1 MQKIYL
7 KDLKSKIFKR
17 TALIPILNLS
27 EILDLNGYLSGDEI
41 MAEIFRKSL
50 ANFELYHP
58 LILEMN
64 VYFDTTAPTGRPGY
78 FEFKSNFQAY
88 LDGKLDEDQII
99 LIPNSINGLRI
110 TGAYASAGN
119 YFRCGDYDKPYI
131 QLPMVASGRYIVR
144 ALCSRPLIES
154 YTPDK
159 FFDDNAAI
167 YWMDYDGVIGKIFLD
182 QVLVDLLEYI
192 RNLKGNF
199 NLPNF
204 PVDMFSAVDIAY
216 QQAKQELDQYY
227 LQSNWMG
234 DLIM

>member
-1 MQKIYL
+1 
-7 KDLKSKIFKR
+7 
-17 TALIPILNLS
+17 
-27 EILDLNGYLSGDEI
+27 
-41 MAEIFRKSL
+41 
-50 ANFELYHP
+50 
-58 LILEMN
+58 
-64 VYFDTTAPTGRPGY
+64 
-78 FEFKSNFQAY
+78 
-88 LDGKLDEDQII
+88 
-99 LIPNSINGLRI
+99 
-110 TGAYASAGN
+110 
-119 YFRCGDYDKPYI
+119 
-131 QLPMVASGRYIVR
+131 MVASGRYVVR

-159 FFDDNAAI
+159 FFDDTAAI

>member
-7 KDLKSKIFKR
+7 NDLKVKLFKR
-17 TALIPILNLS
+17 TALIPILGLT
-27 EILDLNGYLSGDEI
+27 EILDLNDYLSGDEVL
-41 MAEIFRKSL
+41 AELFRKSL

-64 VYFDTTAPTGRPGY
+64 VYFDPSLPSGREGY
-78 FEFKSNFQAY
+78 FEMRSNFQAY
-88 LDGKLDEDQII
+88 LDGKLTESQIM
-99 LIPNSINGLRI
+99 LIPNSINGIRV
-110 TGAYASAGN
+110 TGAYSSSGN
-119 YFRCGDYDKPYI
+119 YFRAGDYEKPYI
-131 QLPMVASGRYIVR
+131 QLPMYAAGTYVVR
-144 ALCSRPLIES
+144 ALCSRPVVES
-154 YTPDK
+154 YTPDRK
-159 FFDDNAAI
+159 FDDKAAI
-167 YWMDYDGVIGKIFLD
+167 YWMDYDGVLGKIFLD

-227 LQSNWMG
+227 LQSNWRG